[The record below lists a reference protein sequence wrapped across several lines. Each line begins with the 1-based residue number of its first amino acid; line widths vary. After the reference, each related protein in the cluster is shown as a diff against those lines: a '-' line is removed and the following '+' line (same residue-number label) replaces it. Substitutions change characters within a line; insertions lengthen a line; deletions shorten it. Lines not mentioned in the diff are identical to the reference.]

1 MDILYFITEDDC
13 DDAHTRVAESSWTTE
28 TQQMRQKV
36 WTDGTAS
43 GHKPLPSKAS
53 AERNRVA
60 IQVKCLFTPMSLI
73 FVAPLHDYNS
83 SLQLMHTDEDGGFSW
98 MPGQLSQNQQWTGLC
113 LLSSMINCGWT
124 QFFHNIEVCSCG
136 RQRTTDAHVWEHNH
150 ARIKLKEWIRIPSP
164 SDTVPGRFSS
174 IETLLETK

>member
-1 MDILYFITEDDC
+1 MDILHFITEDDC
-13 DDAHTRVAESSWTTE
+13 DDAHARVAESSWTTE

-53 AERNRVA
+53 AEWNRVT

-83 SLQLMHTDEDGGFSW
+83 SLQLMCTDEDEGFSW
-98 MPGQLSQNQQWTGLC
+98 MPGQVSQHQHWTAFVYLVQWSTDGVHSFSTIWKFAFVADKGPRTSTWEQLT
-113 LLSSMINCGWT
+113 T
-124 QFFHNIEVCSCG
+124 QG
-136 RQRTTDAHVWEHNH
+136 
-150 ARIKLKEWIRIPSP
+150 
-164 SDTVPGRFSS
+164 
-174 IETLLETK
+174 